1 VAFRRLKIEHFSRLA
16 QGEVGLSHFEGRSY
30 VGRMRPRI
38 LGQTVRLFV
47 AEQAQRPASASPVE
61 STRSG
66 QPGPRSSGQ
75 RWSQAASHP
84 GADHHRCDVWVRH
97 AGKHVRP
104 WLTCWEDVR
113 SRKIVGWAVQAGPV
127 RAG

>member
-1 VAFRRLKIEHFSRLA
+1 MAFRRFKIEHVFRLA

-66 QPGPRSSGQ
+66 QPGPSGPADCLRGPVVQSRWKEIQSRSSGY
-75 RWSQAASHP
+75 
-84 GADHHRCDVWVRH
+84 
-97 AGKHVRP
+97 
-104 WLTCWEDVR
+104 
-113 SRKIVGWAVQAGPV
+113 KIGNSA
-127 RAG
+127 